1 MRGAVR
7 PRVLAVA
14 AACAACLIALGI
26 ISTIAVWGFRNGGQ
40 RSSTGVAGWLILLWV
55 SVAVAV
61 AIVVVIAVVGVRA
74 LQRPLFELSRA
85 ANRLQVERLPMA
97 LRDIEAGTE
106 PAPSPGIT
114 APPELEGV
122 AGALENLERFVHYH
136 AKRAQRADRDLGRLL
151 TGAADRVGARAR
163 LAEGIDLDLPVT
175 NTETTAS
182 TAVASL
188 ASLTSGL
195 HRDEDALRALVPDT
209 APTSAASGAESASPH
224 VPGPS
229 VSAVLAAA
237 AQTTLRPSAVAI
249 GELEPAIVDETAS
262 DAVVVVLGEVIDA
275 AIGAESRVVVWGSVQ
290 PEGYHFVA
298 DAPVGKRGDEL
309 ARVAEA
315 LRDRDPGHLP
325 FGLRVAVQAGRK
337 ARLLVWLTVADGV
350 AQWHVLVPPDIVL
363 AAVPEPPP
371 ASAYAPP
378 VVAEPQPPPRH
389 AWSDLGAATQPG
401 PAPVAVPDESWA
413 EPVAPAVVAHA
424 VVVSEPVEMPVAPIE
439 VSVEVSV
446 EVPVDGHGPPEPLVG
461 AAANGTGSPADQT
474 QNAAASRLGDALT
487 NLFARLEN
495 ALERRAP
502 DGPGLD
508 DEERVALLVDGT
520 RLVGKL
526 QQAQLCSSQAL
537 RALLR
542 SIDVAVGADRAM
554 PLAGSARGRDA
565 LPYEALT
572 EIRAKLGEGPAQ

>member
-14 AACAACLIALGI
+14 AACAACLVALGVVA
-26 ISTIAVWGFRNGGQ
+26 TIAVWGFRNGGQ
-40 RSSTGVAGWLILLWV
+40 RSSTGVTGWLILLWV
-55 SVAVAV
+55 SVGIAV
-61 AIVVVIAVVGVRA
+61 AIVVVIALVGVRA

-106 PAPSPGIT
+106 PAPVAGIS

-163 LAEGIDLDLPVT
+163 LAEGIDLDPPVT
-175 NTETTAS
+175 VTETAAAA

-188 ASLTSGL
+188 ASGL
-195 HRDEDALRALVPDT
+195 HRDEAALRALVPDMIPD
-209 APTSAASGAESASPH
+209 AGAEPPLPH

-229 VSAVLAAA
+229 VSEVLTAA
-237 AQTTLRPSAVAI
+237 AQTTLRPSAVGI

-275 AIGAESRVVVWGSVQ
+275 AIGTESRIVVWGSVQ

-298 DAPVGKRGDEL
+298 DAPVGKRSDEL
-309 ARVAEA
+309 THIAEA
-315 LRDRDPGHLP
+315 LRERDPGHLP
-325 FGLRVAVQAGRK
+325 FGLRVAVQAGRR
-337 ARLLVWLTVADGV
+337 ARLLVWLTVADGL
-350 AQWHVLVPPDIVL
+350 AQWHVLVPPDTVL
-363 AAVPEPPP
+363 AALPAVVHPPVPPPEPKE
-371 ASAYAPP
+371 A
-378 VVAEPQPPPRH
+378 PRH
-389 AWSDLGAATQPG
+389 AWSHLGATATP
-401 PAPVAVPDESWA
+401 AVPPVEVPEESWA
-413 EPVAPAVVAHA
+413 EPVVAEPVVEEPAVAE
-424 VVVSEPVEMPVAPIE
+424 SPVEQIV
-439 VSVEVSV
+439 VSVEVRST
-446 EVPVDGHGPPEPLVG
+446 PEPLIG
-461 AAANGTGSPADQT
+461 AAVNGTVPQADT
-474 QNAAASRLGDALT
+474 ANDAVAGRLADALA
-487 NLFARLEN
+487 NLFARLEI

-508 DEERVALLVDGT
+508 EEERIALLVDGT

-526 QQAQLCSSQAL
+526 QQAQLCSSQSL

-572 EIRAKLGEGPAQ
+572 EIRARLGGEVDSRPPLP

>member
-14 AACAACLIALGI
+14 AACAACLVALGI
-26 ISTIAVWGFRNGGQ
+26 IATIAVWGFRNGGQ
-40 RSSTGVAGWLILLWV
+40 RSSTNVTGWLSLLWV
-55 SVAVAV
+55 SVAIAV
-61 AIVVVIAVVGVRA
+61 AIVVVIALVGVRA

-85 ANRLQVERLPMA
+85 ANRLQAERLPMA

-106 PAPSPGIT
+106 PAPVTGIS

-163 LAEGIDLDLPVT
+163 LAEGIDLAPDVT
-175 NTETTAS
+175 LATTSGVTIAG
-182 TAVASL
+182 ASL
-188 ASLTSGL
+188 ASLASGL
-195 HRDEDALRALVPDT
+195 HRDEGSLRALVPDLAS
-209 APTSAASGAESASPH
+209 APDEESEAPH
-224 VPGPS
+224 VPGPP
-229 VSAVLAAA
+229 VSEVLNAA
-237 AQTTLRPSAVAI
+237 AQTTLRPSAVGI
-249 GELEPAIVDETAS
+249 GELEAAFVDETAS

-275 AIGAESRVVVWGSVQ
+275 AIGADSRVIVWGSVQ
-290 PEGYHFVA
+290 PEGYHFVV
-298 DAPVGKRGDEL
+298 DTPVGKRADEL
-309 ARVAEA
+309 AQVAEA

-325 FGLRVAVQAGRK
+325 FGLRVAVQAGRRS
-337 ARLLVWLTVADGV
+337 RLLVWLTVADGM
-350 AQWHVLVPPDIVL
+350 AQWHVLVPPDTVL
-363 AAVPEPPP
+363 APLPTVAYVPAPMPVAEAKEAQRQPWSHLAEQAAAPRPVDVPE
-371 ASAYAPP
+371 
-378 VVAEPQPPPRH
+378 
-389 AWSDLGAATQPG
+389 
-401 PAPVAVPDESWA
+401 ESWA
-413 EPVAPAVVAHA
+413 EPIPAPVVEPPVPEPVVEPVA
-424 VVVSEPVEMPVAPIE
+424 EPVEVPFEVHEAPQ
-439 VSVEVSV
+439 
-446 EVPVDGHGPPEPLVG
+446 PLVG
-461 AAANGTGSPADQT
+461 AAANGTDAHVDPVHD
-474 QNAAASRLGDALT
+474 AAASRLGDALT
-487 NLFARLEN
+487 NLFARLEI

-508 DEERVALLVDGT
+508 DEERIALLVDGT

-542 SIDVAVGADRAM
+542 SIDVAVGTDRAV

-572 EIRAKLGEGPAQ
+572 EIRAKLGR